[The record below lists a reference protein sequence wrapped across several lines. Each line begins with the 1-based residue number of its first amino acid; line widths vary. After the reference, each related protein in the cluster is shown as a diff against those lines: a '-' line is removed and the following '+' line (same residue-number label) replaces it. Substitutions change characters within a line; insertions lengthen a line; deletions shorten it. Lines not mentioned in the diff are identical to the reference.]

1 MPYGQDSKGPVAR
14 LISKVATPCL
24 IDRKT
29 GKQLTE
35 PMPVGIGIREWL
47 LYRTWIGHLLLLLPT
62 TWWILTWQ
70 HHRVAR
76 YADSEKSKKGI
87 PSMIKTYQIDAS
99 AAEKPV
105 EEYKTLQEFFTR
117 RLKPGLRPVDQP
129 DNPAHAV
136 QPADSRCVV
145 YPNVDAAHK
154 FWIKGQRFSVRR
166 LLGPG
171 YDTQDHWEHAAIA
184 INRLSPSDIHRLHA
198 SVTGTVVKIRT
209 RGNKFMASEY
219 AAVHSHM
226 NSMTENE
233 HGV

>member
-1 MPYGQDSKGPVAR
+1 MQ
-14 LISKVATPCL
+14 I
-24 IDRKT
+24 
-29 GKQLTE
+29 
-35 PMPVGIGIREWL
+35 
-47 LYRTWIGHLLLLLPT
+47 LLL
-62 TWWILTWQ
+62 Q
-70 HHRVAR
+70 
-76 YADSEKSKKGI
+76 
-87 PSMIKTYQIDAS
+87 TYQIDAS

-184 INRLSPSDIHRLHA
+184 INR
-198 SVTGTVVKIRT
+198 
-209 RGNKFMASEY
+209 Y
-219 AAVHSHM
+219 AAGCSVVYTAPTYQCM
-226 NSMTENE
+226 R
-233 HGV
+233 